1 MTLLYTAAIDANGQP
16 SDGASTAVVPWWS
29 FTKVLIA
36 ACTLRLSEQD
46 RIALDQPLSGLPYT
60 PRQLLQHCGGV
71 RDYGP
76 LPEYRAAVARGDE
89 PWSDDELFAR
99 VPPGSLHF
107 LPDGGWGYSNVG
119 YLLLRRLLESTCAAG
134 LQEVLGELILG
145 PLELKSSRLAETRD
159 DMRATAFEGG
169 HGYHPGWVFHGV
181 VIGPVVEAALALHR
195 LLHGDLLAPTSRAA
209 LLDQYRICGPLA
221 GRPWTETGYGLGLM
235 IGTMTCEDM
244 PRPLRVIGHSA
255 GGPGSVGAVYTSFDT
270 DRYRT
275 AAAFAA
281 GTDEGVTEFEVL
293 RLLTVSERPS
303 A

>member
-29 FTKVLIA
+29 FTKALIA
-36 ACTLRLSEQD
+36 ACALRLSEQD

-60 PRQLLQHCGGV
+60 PRQLLQHRGGV

-76 LPEYRAAVARGDE
+76 LPEYRAAVARGDV

-119 YLLLRRLLESTCAAG
+119 YLLLRRLLESTYAAG
-134 LQEVLGELILG
+134 LQEVLGELILR

-159 DMRATAFEGG
+159 DMEATAFEGG
-169 HGYHPGWVFHGV
+169 HGYHPGWVYHGL

-195 LLHGDLLAPTSRAA
+195 LLNGNLLAPDSRAA
-209 LLDQYRICGPLA
+209 LLDQYRIGGPLA
-221 GRPWTETGYGLGLM
+221 GRPWAETGYGLGLM
-235 IGTMTCEDM
+235 IGTMKRASL
-244 PRPLRVIGHSA
+244 PRPLRVVGHSV
-255 GGPGSVGAVYTSFDT
+255 GGPGSVGAVYTSSDSG
-270 DRYRT
+270 RYLT
-275 AAAFAA
+275 AAAFSA
-281 GTDEGVTEFEVL
+281 GADEGVAENEVL
-293 RLLTVSERPS
+293 RFLTVS
-303 A
+303 